1 MPDINY
7 LDDCLS
13 TRDGR
18 LFIEE
23 LDTVELVREFGSPI
37 FVLSEDQ
44 IRRNVRRFQDAF
56 TAGWLDGP
64 VKVMPATKANWISAI
79 QRILADEGC
88 GCDIYSSGELTIALE
103 AGFEP
108 QFISVNGVP
117 KDEGHIYRSIQAGA
131 RVTIDSLEEV
141 DVIER
146 AAADLDIVAKVRLRL
161 KPVISGFIDHSDFV
175 AEGLVPTDI
184 AALAYKGGLS
194 FDEVMTIAPRILTM
208 AKVELVGFH
217 QHNGRHHPSLRYWE
231 EQMKAYAR
239 EMGRVCQALGGYQPQ
254 EIDIG
259 GGFAI
264 PRDPH
269 NAVTDYTEPAQL
281 AALYGV
287 SKTLNPI
294 SSKIRY
300 KTMARLIDTIVSKPN
315 DQMAPTIEAYAEVC
329 TRTLREEL
337 PKQGVETRGL
347 MLQLEPGRSI
357 YGDAVIHLATIR
369 NIKRITSPIRWKVV
383 IVDTTEFWFTGGR
396 YEHHLHDYRIANKTD
411 APLVDKADIIGK
423 SCYGDRLMPT
433 IPIPEVEVGDIFAF
447 LDTGAYQEVSCS
459 NFNAMP
465 RPATVLVTG
474 DQAHIIRHAETE
486 ADVLSRDTMPAHL
499 ERQLALRVAEAVTSS

>member
-56 TAGWLDGP
+56 SAGWSDGP

-208 AKVELVGFH
+208 EKVELVGFH

-287 SKTLNPI
+287 SKVLNPI

-337 PKQGVETRGL
+337 PKQGIETRGL

-357 YGDAVIHLATIR
+357 YGDAGIHLATIR

-383 IVDTTEFWFTGGR
+383 TVDTTEFWFTGGR

-486 ADVLSRDTMPAHL
+486 AEVLSRDTMPAHL